1 MPHPTPPPDVYK
13 TPRPSKG
20 RGPTIHMYKIYIYIY
35 SNPPKN
41 RHVVYYDFSRILN
54 LRYLFMGFKR
64 TPIIGC
70 KNRPHG
76 LHIYSGPPS
85 LEQYGNGEMGWFLL
99 VMTWII
105 PENSLRLAP
114 VSLSV
119 YIYIYNIIQSYIY
132 INQGVGQISA
142 THPPPDNRP
151 CTTAAVDAQWS
162 HLASPPVSFPLLS
175 D

>member
-1 MPHPTPPPDVYK
+1 MILTSDDMDHSRKFPAFST
-13 TPRPSKG
+13 SK
-20 RGPTIHMYKIYIYIY
+20 
-35 SNPPKN
+35 S
-41 RHVVYYDFSRILN
+41 F
-54 LRYLFMGFKR
+54 
-64 TPIIGC
+64 C
-70 KNRPHG
+70 
-76 LHIYSGPPS
+76 
-85 LEQYGNGEMGWFLL
+85 
-99 VMTWII
+99 
-105 PENSLRLAP
+105 
-114 VSLSV
+114 V

>member
-1 MPHPTPPPDVYK
+1 MSVLRKFKRTLIHAPPHPTPPPDVYK

-20 RGPTIHMYKIYIYIY
+20 RGPTIHMYLKKKNIYIY
-35 SNPPKN
+35 SNPQKN

-85 LEQYGNGEMGWFLL
+85 LEQYGNGEMG
-99 VMTWII
+99 
-105 PENSLRLAP
+105 
-114 VSLSV
+114 
-119 YIYIYNIIQSYIY
+119 
-132 INQGVGQISA
+132 
-142 THPPPDNRP
+142 
-151 CTTAAVDAQWS
+151 
-162 HLASPPVSFPLLS
+162 
-175 D
+175 